1 MTEAIILGTVAL
13 QEPDVVVQWDADKMK
28 TPNYPEAEK
37 IPAPILPEGWKV
49 KGF

>member
-13 QEPDVVVQWDADKMK
+13 QEPDVVVQWEADKMK

-37 IPAPILPEGWKV
+37 IPCADTARKDGR
-49 KGF
+49 